1 MSSEN
6 ETSNEQNELIAMARE
21 SVSSEENLTLLL
33 EGKLI
38 DAILVKASILVESR
52 SGVLIFLF
60 SLEKGDLLEV
70 YSVCGNSPLLNR
82 IRTFE
87 NYTQFLKDLMEAV
100 KGGGIERPLSDRIGR
115 SIYKGLDPKVMLS
128 HFPKFAKKNYND
140 FCMLAQQIINTELR
154 IQTTKMQMDVEKVSS
169 LKFRINNPLGA
180 IYAPIV
186 NPYKEIKVEPK
197 KIVIPV
203 LENSAEKLK
212 AESMINEVQKD
223 FKQVLM
229 CKTVVAPVAGIDFD
243 NLKENMK
250 LLFVLP
256 FQTSEEIALAK
267 SVGAVT
273 KEGTIKPIAGEFLK
287 IITGGKN
294 EYHIFAKGP
303 NGILLRAFEE
313 RPVKLAVSKKTNQS
327 AKKDERS
334 ELGKMMS
341 VIIGILLVLIFIL
354 FFMYLA

>member
-6 ETSNEQNELIAMARE
+6 ETPKEQNELIVMAQE
-21 SVSSEENLTLLL
+21 SVSTEENVTLLL

-38 DAILVKASILVESR
+38 DALLIKASVLVESR
-52 SGVLIFLF
+52 SGIMIFLF

-70 YSVCGNSPLLNR
+70 FSIFGNSPLINR

-87 NYTQFLKDLMEAV
+87 NYTQFLKDLIEAV
-100 KGGGIERPLSDRIGR
+100 KAGGIERALSDRIGR
-115 SIYKGLDPKVMLS
+115 AVYKGIDSQSMLLQ
-128 HFPKFAKKNYND
+128 FPKLAKKNFND
-140 FCMLAQQIINTELR
+140 FCMLAQQVINSELR
-154 IQTTKMQMDVEKVSS
+154 IQTTKIQVDMEKVSS

-180 IYAPIV
+180 IYAPIL
-186 NPYKEIKVEPK
+186 NPYKEIKSEPK
-197 KIVIPV
+197 KIVVPI
-203 LENSAEKLK
+203 LESSAEKVK
-212 AESMINEVQKD
+212 AEAMISDVQKD

-229 CKTVVAPVAGIDFD
+229 CKTVVAPVAGIDFG

-273 KEGTIKPIAGEFLK
+273 KEGTIKPIPGEFLK

-303 NGILLRAFEE
+303 NGVLLRAFEE
-313 RPVKLAVSKKTNQS
+313 RPVKLALSKKTQQT
-327 AKKDERS
+327 AKKDDRS
-334 ELGKMMS
+334 DLGKMMS
-341 VIIGILLVLIFIL
+341 IIIGILLVLIIIL

>member
-1 MSSEN
+1 MSTEN
-6 ETSNEQNELIAMARE
+6 EQLKQHNELMIMALE
-21 SVSSEENLTLLL
+21 SVASEADANLLL

-38 DAILVKASILVESR
+38 DALLVKAAVTVENR
-52 SGVLIFLF
+52 TGVMTFLF
-60 SLEKGDLLEV
+60 SLAKGDLLQV
-70 YSVCGNSPLLNR
+70 YSVFGNSPLLTR

-87 NYTQFLKDLMEAV
+87 NSPQFIADLTEAI
-100 KGGGIERPLSDRIGR
+100 KSGGIERALSDRIGR
-115 SIYKGLDPKVMLS
+115 VMFKGLDSQSVLLQ
-128 HFPKFAKKNYND
+128 FPKIDKKNYND
-140 FCMLAQQIINTELR
+140 FCEMIQFVINTELK
-154 IQTTKMQMDVEKVSS
+154 IKTAKVQIDVEKISS
-169 LKFRINNPLGA
+169 LNFRTKTNLST

-186 NPYKEIKVEPK
+186 NPYKEVKVT
-197 KIVIPV
+197 PV
-203 LENSAEKLK
+203 PIEANPYLPEKAK
-212 AESMINEVQKD
+212 AEALIHEVQKD
-223 FKQVLM
+223 FKRVLM

-243 NLKENMK
+243 SLKENMK

-256 FQTSEEIALAK
+256 FQTTEEIALAK

-273 KEGTIKPIAGEFLK
+273 KDGINKPIAGEFLK

-313 RPVKLAVSKKTNQS
+313 RPVKLAMSKKTTQS
-327 AKKDERS
+327 VKKDDQS

-341 VIIGILLVLIFIL
+341 VIIGILLVLVITL